1 MAFIIIQHLDPS
13 HKGILAELLQRI
25 TTIKVVTA
33 EDHMKVKPNH
43 VYVRPSNKNISI
55 LNGVLHLFEPIK
67 SMRIQLAIDF
77 FLRSL
82 ADDRKEKA
90 IAIIL
95 SGMGSDG
102 SMGIK
107 AVKEKG
113 GMVLV
118 QEPSSAKFN
127 GMPKSAVDTFLVDII
142 CPASELPNQL
152 ISRTASMLSGKVKFE
167 SDGKDKSSLEKIILI
182 LRTQTGQDFSLYKKS
197 TMYRRIER
205 RMNVLNMDKIAY
217 YVRYLQENQFEAKI
231 LFKELLI
238 GVTNFFRDPAVWDKL
253 KNKMFTDLIK
263 KLPDRYTFRVW
274 IPACST
280 GEETYSVAIAFK
292 EALEKM
298 KIKKNI
304 GLQIFATDIDSEA
317 IDQAR
322 RGV

>member
-1 MAFIIIQHLDPS
+1 M
-13 HKGILAELLQRI
+13 AELLQRI

-67 SMRIQLAIDF
+67 SMRIQLPIDF

-142 CPASELPNQL
+142 L
-152 ISRTASMLSGKVKFE
+152 
-167 SDGKDKSSLEKIILI
+167 
-182 LRTQTGQDFSLYKKS
+182 
-197 TMYRRIER
+197 
-205 RMNVLNMDKIAY
+205 
-217 YVRYLQENQFEAKI
+217 
-231 LFKELLI
+231 
-238 GVTNFFRDPAVWDKL
+238 
-253 KNKMFTDLIK
+253 
-263 KLPDRYTFRVW
+263 
-274 IPACST
+274 
-280 GEETYSVAIAFK
+280 
-292 EALEKM
+292 
-298 KIKKNI
+298 
-304 GLQIFATDIDSEA
+304 
-317 IDQAR
+317 
-322 RGV
+322 